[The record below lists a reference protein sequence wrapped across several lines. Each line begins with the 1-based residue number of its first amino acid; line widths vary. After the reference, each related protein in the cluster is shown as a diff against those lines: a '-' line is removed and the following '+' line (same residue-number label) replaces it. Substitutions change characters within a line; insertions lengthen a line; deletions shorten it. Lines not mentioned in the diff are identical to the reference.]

1 MTLAEPALFKISH
14 HVKTKLLMIKNTE
27 IFSII
32 LNNLCFNGAL
42 LFFRDIAPKATFPP
56 VARFERKKGFRRR
69 LALVYFQAQGR
80 SWQRKVLK
88 QRSAS
93 VFRGQNFF
101 SLRGLL
107 LTTIDIETVEN
118 EESIFFRL
126 NLSLYL
132 NRWL

>member
-1 MTLAEPALFKISH
+1 MAP
-14 HVKTKLLMIKNTE
+14 
-27 IFSII
+27 
-32 LNNLCFNGAL
+32 C
-42 LFFRDIAPKATFPP
+42 FFRDITPKATFPP
-56 VARFERKKGFRRR
+56 VARFERTTFRKKGFRRR

-118 EESIFFRL
+118 EESNFFRL

-132 NRWL
+132 NR